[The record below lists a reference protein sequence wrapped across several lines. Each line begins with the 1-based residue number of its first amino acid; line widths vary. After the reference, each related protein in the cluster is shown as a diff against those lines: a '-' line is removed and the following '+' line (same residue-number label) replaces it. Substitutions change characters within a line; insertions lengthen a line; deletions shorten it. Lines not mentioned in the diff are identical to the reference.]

1 VGATLDSL
9 VVDCADPL
17 LAARFWS
24 AALEWNIVDEEDD
37 VVEIADPSGLS
48 RPVLFVVVP
57 EPKSVKNR
65 LHMDIRPSGSMKAE
79 VTRLESAGATRLRR
93 VDEGGSFW
101 TVMSDP
107 EGNEFCV
114 LRSEAERPDPYAHL
128 VV

>member
-1 VGATLDSL
+1 VGASLDSL

-17 LAARFWS
+17 LEARFWS
-24 AALEWNIVDEEDD
+24 AALEWNIVDEEDGI
-37 VVEIADPSGLS
+37 VEIADPSGHA
-48 RPVLFVVVP
+48 RPVLFVIVP

-65 LHMDIRPSGSMKAE
+65 LHMDIRPSGSMQAE

-114 LRSEAERPDPYAHL
+114 LRGPEDGWIPE
-128 VV
+128 

>member
-1 VGATLDSL
+1 VAAILDSF
-9 VVDCADPL
+9 VVDCAEPL
-17 LAARFWS
+17 LVARFWS
-24 AALEWNIVDEEDD
+24 AALDWNIVAEDED
-37 VVEIADPSGLS
+37 VAEIADPSERS

-65 LHMDIRPSGSMKAE
+65 LHMDIRPSVSMQAE
-79 VTRLESAGATRLRR
+79 VTRLASAGATRLRR

-114 LRSEAERPDPYAHL
+114 LRGPEDGWSPE
-128 VV
+128 